1 MIPFGGKLAAIETS
15 TALGSVALYDGGDI
29 VAHDER
35 RVSNA
40 HGESLLPMV
49 SALFARAGWRAADV
63 GRWGVGI
70 GPGSFTGVRIGVA
83 TVKGIAIAT
92 GAEVVGV
99 TSLDAIAYGV
109 DAGTDEV
116 VVAVL
121 AAMKGELFM
130 QAWHA
135 GACVHEAAHVK
146 TAVAGEWLARL
157 GAAKLVLVGGGASEV
172 GEDGLA
178 GVDRAK
184 VACRFVVDA
193 PHDVPRAAVVG
204 AIARL
209 RGADGDDLEPLY
221 VRPPEI
227 TQKREPRSRVP

>member
-1 MIPFGGKLAAIETS
+1 MVPHGGRLAALETS
-15 TALGSVALYDGGDI
+15 TALGSVALYDGGVL
-29 VAHDER
+29 VAQDER

-99 TSLDAIAYGV
+99 TSLDAIAHGV
-109 DAGTDEV
+109 EGGADEV

-121 AAMKGELFM
+121 GAMKGELFM
-130 QAWHA
+130 QAWRGGASVHA
-135 GACVHEAAHVK
+135 AAHVK
-146 TAVAGEWLARL
+146 AAVAGEWLAGL
-157 GAAKLVLVGGGASEV
+157 GAARLVLVGEGASEV
-172 GEDGLA
+172 SDEALA
-178 GVDRAK
+178 RAGQGT
-184 VACRFVVDA
+184 VAWRRVADA
-193 PHDVPRAAVVG
+193 PHDVPRATVVG
-204 AIARL
+204 AVARL
-209 RGADGDDLEPLY
+209 RDADGDDLEPLY

-227 TQKREPRSRVP
+227 TQRREPSPLRP